1 MIDNINLKFYEEEPI
16 LEFSGKIEVHPLAPL
31 SMVSSQPGSYFRSEL
46 SPTNDM
52 LLGLCENALGWH
64 FHDDLR
70 KTLLKSLT
78 KQVQKIHKKNIE
90 LKEHPWFSGKPQR
103 SGSGYFSFLQHH
115 LSFSEIS
122 FPENLLTYDDLW
134 SMSNRANSINFVG
147 GSRNYDSRLEGVIN
161 LSKLEKIAFG
171 DRKEFQTFTLDELRN
186 LKGGKVK
193 VGALNPYFP
202 MYYSS
207 PRKRGYVE
215 SETPYVV
222 SFNCTKSVAS
232 LLENAFNSPAAPL
245 YLGNSEGWVH
255 VKWIKND

>member
-1 MIDNINLKFYEEEPI
+1 MVNNINLNFYEEEP
-16 LEFSGKIEVHPLAPL
+16 LLDFSGNLEIQPLAPL

-46 SPTNDM
+46 APTTDM

-64 FHDDLR
+64 FHNDLR
-70 KTLLKSLT
+70 KILLKSLT
-78 KQVQKIHKKNIE
+78 KQVQKSHKKNKE
-90 LKEHPWFSGKPQR
+90 LKDHPWFSGKPKR

-115 LSFSEIS
+115 LIFSEVTL
-122 FPENLLTYDDLW
+122 PENLLTYDDLW

-147 GSRNYDSRLEGVIN
+147 GSRNYDSRLEGIIN

-171 DRKEFQTFTLDELRN
+171 DRKEFETYTLEELRN
-186 LKGGKVK
+186 LKEGKVK
-193 VGALNPYFP
+193 VGAINPFFP

-215 SETPYVV
+215 SETPYKV
-222 SFNCTKSVAS
+222 SFKCTRTVAK
-232 LLENAFNSPAAPL
+232 LLEKALYSPAAPL
-245 YLGNSEGWVH
+245 YLGNSEGWVY